1 MLNLVCMGFS
11 MIDQELIDRI
21 KSELDEDWQVKTE
34 LVCSLLD
41 NYIKLIEQNAELHK
55 ENEKNKSDASKLYD
69 LCANGG
75 ACPEYLRV
83 NFAN

>member
-1 MLNLVCMGFS
+1 MGFS